1 MNTLYDLIIIEL
13 ADRIGNIQLYT
24 NELYGYGDSLPEYR
38 IFKRKL
44 YVDFID
50 NNGKLHRDI
59 LMNTPETFPNN
70 VNYDNLITLHLHTGL
85 LQLLDQLNELRI
97 DPLEESLFSV
107 IEGIYDNEFKV
118 VGARM
123 VIEEAMIQKMY
134 AEIIKQ
140 FNIETK

>member
-13 ADRIGNIQLYT
+13 ADRIGNIHLYT
-24 NELYGYGDSLPEYR
+24 NELYGYSDSLPEYR

-44 YVDFID
+44 YVDFTD
-50 NNGKLHRDI
+50 NNGKLHKDI
-59 LMNTPETFPNN
+59 LMSAPETFPNN
-70 VNYDNLITLHLHTGL
+70 ENYDSLITLHLHTGL
-85 LQLLDQLNELRI
+85 LQLPDQLNELRI
-97 DPLEESLFSV
+97 DPLEESLLRV
-107 IEGIYDNEFKV
+107 IEGIYDNEFEV